1 MEVAVPIVSV
11 LPGHHEV
18 EHKREL
24 VARITRAFVD
34 AYDVPP
40 ESVQVWIHEVP
51 TDSWAV
57 GGRLTADK

>member
-1 MEVAVPIVSV
+1 MPIVSV
-11 LPGHHEV
+11 LQGHHEV

-40 ESVQVWIHEVP
+40 ESVQAWIHEVP
-51 TDSWAV
+51 TESWAV
-57 GGRLTADK
+57 AGKLRVD